1 MALETMTTKYKI
13 LRGFAAVL
21 IFLFFSTA
29 AVSESYV
36 WTVGAEKFKYSK
48 GQKEDAVTSSIA
60 ETIPSE
66 ILEKLSNSIKR
77 NVMPDEQYERTAY
90 KLRTERQ
97 SLYLQLTSEY
107 KKRDSIVINTI
118 SDSKLKAGI
127 KAEEKKIAEIE
138 EKIKKNIEKQKQE
151 LNETERR
158 MNYISS
164 GLYLEEQK
172 EKNEIDLYR
181 ELFKN
186 IFVKEESYLTEERL
200 AFYQKDVTALF
211 TPSEKASESYD
222 SQLFEKEVYSAGINA
237 LITGTI
243 SEYEGFISVSVD
255 LYIYPGAKKSGSVM
269 EVGTVSDVD
278 FITSSISRQLL
289 PYLANAMP
297 VEIFVTLEPPEA
309 AAAAGIYIDD
319 VLQKSEDGR
328 FVLDSGIH
336 NIQFVS
342 EGYRTAGTTYFFDG
356 NKKYNINVQFEKR
369 TVGALQIGLRKA
381 LDGTLYAN
389 SEKAL
394 TVEGSIAGEFGERKS
409 QISINGNVILGEFIA
424 ENGESA
430 FFYIPKKLNFDG
442 NYVTIKPVPRNR
454 STYINT
460 RRKWMYGSYTL
471 FMISLIP
478 TFYTYGNYLNQVRLY
493 KDGLADYES
502 ARGWQNATNITRII
516 SIGCGVFWGYELVR
530 YLLAADSVLPQ
541 NARQGDVTE
550 FKYYTPEEVPV
561 TEDSGVK
568 EDEEIIR

>member
-138 EKIKKNIEKQKQE
+138 EKINKNIEKQKQE

-181 ELFKN
+181 DLFKN

-255 LYIYPGAKKSGSVM
+255 LYVYPGAKKSGSVM

-369 TVGALQIGLRKA
+369 TVGALQIGLRKS
-381 LDGTLYAN
+381 LDGSLYAN

>member
-138 EKIKKNIEKQKQE
+138 EKIKRNIEKQKQE

-211 TPSEKASESYD
+211 IPSEKDSESYD

-309 AAAAGIYIDD
+309 AAVAGIYIDD

-381 LDGTLYAN
+381 LDGSLYAN

>member
-127 KAEEKKIAEIE
+127 KAEEKKISEIE

-181 ELFKN
+181 DLFKN

-309 AAAAGIYIDD
+309 ATAAGIYIDD

-550 FKYYTPEEVPV
+550 FRYYTPEEVPV

>member
-118 SDSKLKAGI
+118 SDSKLKVGI

-181 ELFKN
+181 DLFKN

-237 LITGTI
+237 LVTGTI

-369 TVGALQIGLRKA
+369 TVGALQIGLRKS
-381 LDGTLYAN
+381 LDGILYAN

>member
-138 EKIKKNIEKQKQE
+138 EKIKRNIEKQKQE

-200 AFYQKDVTALF
+200 AFYQKYVTALF
-211 TPSEKASESYD
+211 IPSEKDSESYD

-309 AAAAGIYIDD
+309 AAVAGIYIDD

-381 LDGTLYAN
+381 LDGSLYAN

>member
-13 LRGFAAVL
+13 LRGFAAAL

-181 ELFKN
+181 DLFKN

-369 TVGALQIGLRKA
+369 TVGALQIGLRKS

>member
-21 IFLFFSTA
+21 IFLFFSTV

-181 ELFKN
+181 DLFKN

>member
-181 ELFKN
+181 DLFKN

-369 TVGALQIGLRKA
+369 TVGALQIGLRKS

>member
-138 EKIKKNIEKQKQE
+138 EKIKKNIEKQKLE

-181 ELFKN
+181 DLFKN

-356 NKKYNINVQFEKR
+356 NKKYNISVQFEKR
-369 TVGALQIGLRKA
+369 TVGALQIGLRKS

-394 TVEGSIAGEFGERKS
+394 TVEGSIAGEVGERKS

>member
-181 ELFKN
+181 DLFKN

-297 VEIFVTLEPPEA
+297 VEIFVALEPPEA

-381 LDGTLYAN
+381 LDGSLYAN

>member
-13 LRGFAAVL
+13 LRGFAAAL

-181 ELFKN
+181 DLFKN

-237 LITGTI
+237 LVTGTI

-297 VEIFVTLEPPEA
+297 VEIFVTLEPQEA

-369 TVGALQIGLRKA
+369 TVGALQIGLRKS